1 MLKDFSKYDPKVIG
15 WGMHA
20 LGLFLCVSFFIVVW
34 SMVLN
39 PLKQEI
45 SQSRR
50 MSQAVTG
57 FLKNSIEIKQRN
69 KQLTDDLKL
78 AREEWKSTLAQI
90 PVTAQESAYLAELTQ
105 QVQAS
110 NLTLNDFK
118 LGASHQNETIKERD
132 LNVTLSGDYVGLCH
146 FLNEIDELSRITNVQ
161 QLRVTPPSPD
171 YPDAMYQINLNLRMA
186 YAYQEQ
192 KSL

>member
-1 MLKDFSKYDPKVIG
+1 MLKDLSKYDPKVIG

-20 LGLFLCVSFFIVVW
+20 LGAILCFSFITLVW

-45 SQSRR
+45 NQSRR

-57 FLKNSIEIKQRN
+57 FLKNSVEIKQQN
-69 KQLTDDLKL
+69 KQLTDELKL
-78 AREEWKSTLAQI
+78 ARQEWESTLAQI

-110 NLTLNDFK
+110 NLTLNDFN
-118 LGASHQNETIKERD
+118 LGASHHHETIKERD
-132 LNVTLSGDYVGLCH
+132 LNVTLTGDYVGLCH
-146 FLNEIDELSRITNVQ
+146 FLNEIDDLSRITNVQ
-161 QLRVTPPSPD
+161 QLRVTPPSPN
-171 YPDAMYQINLNLRMA
+171 YPDEKYQINLNLRMA

-192 KSL
+192 ESL